1 MFTRKEYESHFG
13 IISDAEWENVQKSID
28 DAIDRMYVDDHPL
41 DDQRK

>member
-28 DAIDRMYVDDHPL
+28 DVVDRMYEDDHPL
-41 DDQRK
+41 DD

>member
-28 DAIDRMYVDDHPL
+28 DAIARMYEDDHPL
-41 DDQRK
+41 DD